1 MNPQMSPSHSERGR
15 RCAGAG
21 QGPGSG
27 SAKRPRFRWNLG
39 PAKRSAKRNGRILVA
54 PVVSARPFIPRTGA
68 PGSGPGRK
76 ACKLSAMKKGAHR
89 LPRNTAGTP
98 GQVFH
103 NRSNFCGKP
112 GAQSLHITNRGLPCL
127 RQASPFLFPQ
137 GRSIPAL
144 NGGLGDWSPRLAPF
158 PRAYFTTV
166 TSYSR
171 VPRPIFS
178 AWARPAFHSTS
189 GVVLVK

>member
-76 ACKLSAMKKGAHR
+76 ACKLSAMKKGRTACRETRPVHR
-89 LPRNTAGTP
+89 PRFPQPIKFLWKTRRTVPAYNKQRPA
-98 GQVFH
+98 V
-103 NRSNFCGKP
+103 
-112 GAQSLHITNRGLPCL
+112 L
-127 RQASPFLFPQ
+127 RQTSVFIFPQ

>member
-39 PAKRSAKRNGRILVA
+39 PAKRSAKRNGRILFA

-68 PGSGPGRK
+68 PGSGLGRK

-98 GQVFH
+98 GHVFH
-103 NRSNFCGKP
+103 NRSNFCGKS
-112 GAQSLHITNRGLPCL
+112 GAHSLHITNRGLLFYGRPL
-127 RQASPFLFPQ
+127 FLFFPMAEYIRPCVPGGMGARVREAAKATVWPWTGGAVGAA
-137 GRSIPAL
+137 GRAH
-144 NGGLGDWSPRLAPF
+144 R
-158 PRAYFTTV
+158 
-166 TSYSR
+166 
-171 VPRPIFS
+171 
-178 AWARPAFHSTS
+178 
-189 GVVLVK
+189 